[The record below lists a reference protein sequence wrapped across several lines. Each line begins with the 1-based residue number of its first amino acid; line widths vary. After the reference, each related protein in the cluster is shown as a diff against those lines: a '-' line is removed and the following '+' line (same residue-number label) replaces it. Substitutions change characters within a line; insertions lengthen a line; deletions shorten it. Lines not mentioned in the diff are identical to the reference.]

1 MAPRRAPKV
10 VNPSARTTGRSRAAA
25 DKYTPPEDAVLS
37 INGPDGRTVKQGNDY
52 NWANVLTESGH
63 PAPPWHTRPWPH
75 AESLQAD
82 NELNDSKA
90 DELTKQHRTL
100 PLSRHFDCI
109 EPWEGKFENAAKAAA
124 YFGHASTRGFI
135 TWMDTECADLI
146 RPYGLRRRDGW
157 PNTTTGRTASRK
169 MFLEMLSS
177 MRTNQRVQTA
187 MGHVEAGVAIAMP
200 QSLFDGNEED
210 DRDNNTGLAL
220 AACYTLLRFTTD
232 GTGNDHTTGGAWFK
246 PAPEGTGNRAYVA
259 LRSYIDR
266 RVGHQVLFPTV
277 TPKLA
282 VTPVAFLRIRDA
294 EGIISSEKGARL
306 HANVLA
312 RRNLDRMYKDLQRLT
327 AAQLTPHFADLVIV
341 DPPADEEEAVAEAE
355 ADDIIADNMGNE
367 LALMSEATNLLKH
380 LQAQHRL
387 DGTVPR
393 DPMDMGTL
401 EEVRRVA
408 QAIADGQVPAAAADD
423 NGDRTNSEETSA
435 FLDALNTKAAISGTI
450 QESATVHDA
459 AASEGSTCR
468 GC

>member
-1 MAPRRAPKV
+1 
-10 VNPSARTTGRSRAAA
+10 
-25 DKYTPPEDAVLS
+25 
-37 INGPDGRTVKQGNDY
+37 
-52 NWANVLTESGH
+52 
-63 PAPPWHTRPWPH
+63 
-75 AESLQAD
+75 
-82 NELNDSKA
+82 
-90 DELTKQHRTL
+90 
-100 PLSRHFDCI
+100 
-109 EPWEGKFENAAKAAA
+109 
-124 YFGHASTRGFI
+124 
-135 TWMDTECADLI
+135 
-146 RPYGLRRRDGW
+146 
-157 PNTTTGRTASRK
+157 
-169 MFLEMLSS
+169 
-177 MRTNQRVQTA
+177 

-246 PAPEGTGNRAYVA
+246 PAPEGTTQILLYSVEDWNRAYVA

-306 HANVLA
+306 HAN
-312 RRNLDRMYKDLQRLT
+312 
-327 AAQLTPHFADLVIV
+327 
-341 DPPADEEEAVAEAE
+341 EEAVAEAE

-401 EEVRRVA
+401 EEVRLVA

-459 AASEGSTCR
+459 AASEGRSAAAAAAGGAANAREKREDLARSVSRVLNESESAEACSLTDALAMAEMPPFDPAQPERLKWSTPAH
-468 GC
+468 